1 MEDERLNTE
10 NAPEPER
17 YEPRPMWQVWAAR
30 AGLAAF
36 LFFVICQLL
45 VLAGGGL

>member
-1 MEDERLNTE
+1 MEDERINE
-10 NAPEPER
+10 ESMSEPER

-30 AGLAAF
+30 AGLVAF
-36 LFFVICQLL
+36 VIFVICQLL